1 MKLLRMLRL
10 VFSPFK
16 SIAISLKK
24 IADLYEEELSERQPA
39 IRLRTEKPNPRLD
52 TEVMNPWDTEKPEW
66 RRWLDPDRREKEE
79 EYDDE

>member
-1 MKLLRMLRL
+1 MLRL

-16 SIAISLKK
+16 EIAKQIKR
-24 IADLYEEELSERQPA
+24 IADLYELELGERVPP
-39 IRLRTEKPNPRLD
+39 IMLRTEKPNARLD
-52 TEVMNPWDTEKPEW
+52 TEVMMPYDVERPEW